1 MTKTEA
7 KKLRKKHRCND
18 LVSVSIFMLTTI
30 VLALVSAEEHI
41 STVALTLATIAFLG
55 AIANILYVWWRDS
68 KEWEEAKRNGHNGND
83 R

>member
-7 KKLRKKHRCND
+7 KKLRKKH
-18 LVSVSIFMLTTI
+18 
-30 VLALVSAEEHI
+30 I
-41 STVALTLATIAFLG
+41 STAALTLATIAFLG